1 MKQLPLERV
10 WTGDGR
16 GQSDAV
22 THIQIKRTDKVALYS
37 VTNKRGVI
45 AGYEVFIVTIVEAGT
60 PLPGGGQVEESY
72 ERYPSANQFGRIA
85 WAPASLSQ
93 AERIYNGL
101 LEGKKPCDLEVET
114 NSSKDTDS
122 DTNDEPKAKREKK
135 PLPTLTIP
143 VMEFTIKELAEQ
155 NKVEYPIAFQTVKL
169 WEGENKVKFV
179 REERRATKGKASKI
193 YAKV

>member
-22 THIQIKRTDKVALYS
+22 THKQIKRTDKVALYS
-37 VTNKRGVI
+37 VTNKRGQL
-45 AGYEVFIVTIVEAGT
+45 AGYEVFMVTIVEAGT

-85 WAPASLSQ
+85 WAPSSLAQ
-93 AERIYNGL
+93 AEKIYAGL
-101 LEGKKPCDLEVET
+101 LEGKKPCELTTED
-114 NSSKDTDS
+114 NSKDCDE

-169 WEGENKVKFV
+169 WETENKVKFV
-179 REERRATKGKASKI
+179 REERRAAKGKPSKI
-193 YAKV
+193 FAKV